1 MYPRF
6 SETFI
11 LAEIL
16 ELERLGGK
24 LRLISLKKP
33 NDGRFHEDLARV
45 RAGVCYLPE
54 RFPGHPIVFLRAHW
68 RALSRRSRVYLGA
81 LFLALRYLPVSWRGV
96 LRAPLVAGEAL
107 AAGSHRLHAHFS
119 SLPVTPPR
127 FRCRP

>member
-68 RALSRRSRVYLGA
+68 RVLSRRSRAYLGA
-81 LFLALRYLPVSWRGV
+81 PFLAFPFLPVALQGV
-96 LRAPLVAGEAL
+96 RPAPFVPVDV
-107 AAGSHRLHAHFS
+107 
-119 SLPVTPPR
+119 LP
-127 FRCRP
+127 FC

>member
-33 NDGRFHEDLARV
+33 DDGRFHEDLARV

-81 LFLALRYLPVSWRGV
+81 HFLALRCLAHSSRGF
-96 LRAPLVAGEAL
+96 LRAPLVAEGGLALGCTRLHVQRPFL
-107 AAGSHRLHAHFS
+107 AAHD
-119 SLPVTPPR
+119 
-127 FRCRP
+127 